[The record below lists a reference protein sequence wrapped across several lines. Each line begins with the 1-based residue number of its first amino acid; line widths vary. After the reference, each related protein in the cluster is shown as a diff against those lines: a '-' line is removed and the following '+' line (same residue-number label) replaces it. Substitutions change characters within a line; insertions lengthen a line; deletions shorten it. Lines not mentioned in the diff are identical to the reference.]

1 MSGQV
6 LQGTLDPVVPAQ
18 QMIDMVKTITEHGG
32 NAELL
37 LFEGEGHGFRKRETI
52 RKQLLKQLEF
62 FSSAVGIAN
71 PQLD

>member
-1 MSGQV
+1 
-6 LQGTLDPVVPAQ
+6 
-18 QMIDMVKTITEHGG
+18 MIDMVKTITEHGG
-32 NAELL
+32 SAELL